1 MLFLKSRLY
10 CRVFLLWN
18 WYLQKVNCYDAI
30 IVGGGLA
37 GLTSALELSGRGYNV
52 AVFEK
57 SPYPR
62 HKVCGEYLSREVVP
76 YLENLGVDLSRG
88 VGINTFKLS
97 TRRGKSFTAK
107 LPLGGIGISRYAL
120 DNALYRKCSEQNVRF
135 YFETVDQ
142 MSFEENKFK
151 VYGALDTCYQ
161 AKVVIG
167 AYGKRSNLDKALDRP
182 FIKQKSPWLAVKA
195 HYTLPDFPENQV
207 ALHNFEGGYC
217 GLSRTETGAVNMC
230 YLASYDTFSRYKDI
244 QAFNKNILSQNPH
257 LNAFF
262 EKAKPLWEQPLSIA
276 QISFAQ
282 KKAVANHILFCGDTA
297 GLIHPLC
304 GNGMAMA
311 IHSAKL
317 AAEGIAKY
325 IESADFSRKMLEDD
339 YARTWKRHFD
349 LRLRF
354 GRSLQHLL
362 IRDQLSGALFS
373 GLAKFPGLTNLVI
386 RKTHGNP
393 ISV

>member
-1 MLFLKSRLY
+1 M
-10 CRVFLLWN
+10 
-18 WYLQKVNCYDAI
+18 NCYDAI

-37 GLTSALELSGRGYNV
+37 GLTAALELSGRGYEV

-62 HKVCGEYLSREVVP
+62 HKVCGEYLSREVMP
-76 YLENLGVDLSRG
+76 YLQKLGIDLNG
-88 VGINTFKLS
+88 AVMIDTLKLS
-97 TRRGKSFTAK
+97 TRSGKSFTAR

-120 DNALYRKCSEQNVRF
+120 DNALYQKCLEQKVRF
-135 YFETVDQ
+135 YFVTVSQ
-142 MSFEENKFK
+142 IAFEENTFK
-151 VYGALDTCYQ
+151 IDAATGSCYQ
-161 AKVVIG
+161 AKIAIG
-167 AYGKRSNLDKALDRP
+167 AYGKRSNLDKVFDRP

-195 HYTLPDFPENQV
+195 HYEYEEFPENQV

-217 GLSRTETGAVNMC
+217 GLSRTETGAVNLC

-244 QAFNKNILSQNPH
+244 QAFNKHILSQNPY
-257 LNAFF
+257 LSAFF
-262 EKAKPLWEQPLSIA
+262 QEAKALWEQPLSIA
-276 QISFAQ
+276 QVSFA
-282 KKAVANHILFCGDTA
+282 KKEAVANHILFCGDTA

-317 AAEGIAKY
+317 AAEGITRY
-325 IESADFSRKMLEDD
+325 FESADYGRKMLEDD
-339 YARTWKRHFD
+339 YTRTWKKHFD

-354 GRSLQHLL
+354 GRNLQHLL
-362 IRDQLSGALFS
+362 ISDQLSGALFS